1 MSETSDQDRSHEPE
15 REKDG
20 DTPFR
25 DAESWLADRGIRR
38 DPLVVAPPEPG
49 ADDGRTDVSP
59 REAARLATEAPP
71 PPPAEPASGEPA
83 SASGEEG
90 PGVDADQA
98 ADLQDL
104 VAQAVAF
111 ARRSTAQA
119 PKSEQRL
126 RERLEGRD
134 LPDVVVRLALE
145 RCREEGIV
153 DDVAMARAFAAERR
167 AKGHAPFRIR
177 VDLGKRGFPD
187 ALIDQVLASYESED
201 PEAQALELA
210 VRKARS
216 LAHLETEAAFRRTVG
231 YVARRGYTESVAR
244 KVAREAVF
252 DSREADRV
260 TGH

>member
-1 MSETSDQDRSHEPE
+1 MSETSDQDRTPDPE
-15 REKDG
+15 RATD

-25 DAESWLADRGIRR
+25 DAERWLADRGVRR
-38 DPLVVAPPEPG
+38 DPLEVTPPG
-49 ADDGRTDVSP
+49 AEPDDGRAGVSP
-59 REAARLATEAPP
+59 REAARLATEAPAP
-71 PPPAEPASGEPA
+71 PPPSDAPTGAAGRAPTDDDPPDGEP
-83 SASGEEG
+83 G
-90 PGVDADQA
+90 
-98 ADLQDL
+98 DLQDL
-104 VAQAVAF
+104 VARAVAF

-126 RERLEGRD
+126 RERLERRD
-134 LPDVVVRLALE
+134 LPEVVVRLALE

-153 DDVAMARAFAAERR
+153 DDAAMARAFAEERR

-187 ALIDQVLASYESED
+187 ALVDQVLARYESED
-201 PEAQALELA
+201 PEAQALDLA

-216 LAHLETEAAFRRTVG
+216 LTHLDTETAFRRTVG

-252 DSREADRV
+252 DSREPDRV